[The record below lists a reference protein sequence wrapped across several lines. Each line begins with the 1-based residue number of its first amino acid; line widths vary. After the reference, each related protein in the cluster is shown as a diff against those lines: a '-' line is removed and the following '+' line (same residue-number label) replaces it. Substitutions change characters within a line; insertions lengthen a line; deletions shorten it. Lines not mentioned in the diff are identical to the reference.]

1 MRLSQ
6 TPPAQNLLKAVILA
20 DVVIIILVLLMLLQY
35 SSYYAKATT
44 LDKQH
49 QQLSLSP
56 SHSSSSSSS
65 SSSSTITK
73 DTPPQKE
80 NNSIM
85 MTKLLTKSKIDIG
98 AWDPYQ
104 MPLEELQGRKQEKA
118 IKSLLEQGFSE
129 YYFVMNDFNDS
140 KAKRAIEKLLKSSD
154 KTDLKILVILLPP
167 SEGGP
172 DGNYDWDGWIDYFN
186 DLKDKHRS
194 FKGFTI
200 DDFNW
205 ISTRNDT
212 KFWRN
217 IDYMKYSNL
226 SKALYEKR
234 EDVQF
239 YPVIYFEGEG
249 TNTEISEYSKFIDGV
264 ILASACYY
272 NITNLEKNLLT
283 FARIFDNEPIR
294 YVVYPAITYNYSR
307 YNYNPP
313 SDRLVMATLS
323 IATKVADG
331 ILIWRELD
339 RDVVEDYLSNHD
351 DQKYLS
357 KISKIE
363 KLQIRDEI
371 IWRKANPTL
380 ANSAVFQGYCHI

>member
-6 TPPAQNLLKAVILA
+6 ATPNLLKAVILA
-20 DVVIIILVLLMLLQY
+20 ESVIIILVLLMLLQF

-44 LDKQH
+44 LEQQQH

-56 SHSSSSSSS
+56 SNSSSSTT
-65 SSSSTITK
+65 TITK

-80 NNSIM
+80 NKSIIM
-85 MTKLLTKSKIDIG
+85 MTKLLAKSKTDIG
-98 AWDPYQ
+98 AWDPYR
-104 MPLEELQGRKQEKA
+104 MPLEELQGSKQDKA
-118 IKSLLEQGFSE
+118 IKALLEQGFNE

-140 KAKRAIEKLLKSSD
+140 KAKRAVEKLLKSSD
-154 KTDLKILVILLPP
+154 KTDLKILIILLPP

-186 DLKDKHRS
+186 DLKDEHRS

-217 IDYMKYSNL
+217 IDYMKFSNL
-226 SKALYEKR
+226 SKALHEKR

-249 TNTEISEYSKFIDGV
+249 TKTEISEYSKFIDGV

-272 NITNLEKNLLT
+272 NITNLEKDLLT

-294 YVVYPAITYNYSR
+294 YIVYPTITYNYSR
-307 YNYNPP
+307 LNYNPP
-313 SDRLVMATLS
+313 SDPLVMATLS

-331 ILIWRELD
+331 ILIWRGID
-339 RDVVEDYLSNHD
+339 SHVVEDFLSKHD
-351 DQKYLS
+351 DHKYLS

-380 ANSAVFQGYCHI
+380 ANSGLFQRYCHI

>member
-6 TPPAQNLLKAVILA
+6 PLQNLLKAVILA
-20 DVVIIILVLLMLLQY
+20 DLVIIILVLLMLVQF
-35 SSYYAKATT
+35 SSYYVMASS
-44 LDKQH
+44 LEQQQQ
-49 QQLSLSP
+49 QQLSLSA
-56 SHSSSSSSS
+56 SHSP
-65 SSSSTITK
+65 SSSSTTITK
-73 DTPPQKE
+73 DMPPQKE
-80 NNSIM
+80 NKSTM
-85 MTKLLTKSKIDIG
+85 MTKLLAKSKTDIG
-98 AWDPYQ
+98 AWDPYR
-104 MPLEELQGRKQEKA
+104 MPLEELHGSKQEKA

-129 YYFVMNDFNDS
+129 YYFVMNDFNDL
-140 KAKRAIEKLLKSSD
+140 KAKRAIENLLKSAD
-154 KTDLKILVILLPP
+154 KTHLKILIILLPP

-172 DGNYDWDGWIDYFN
+172 DGNYDWDGWIDHFN

-212 KFWRN
+212 RFWKN

-272 NITNLEKNLLT
+272 NITNLENDLLT

-294 YVVYPAITYNYSR
+294 YVVYPTITYNYSR

-339 RDVVEDYLSNHD
+339 SHVVEGYLSNHD
-351 DQKYLS
+351 EQKYLS

-380 ANSAVFQGYCHI
+380 ANSALFQRYCHI

>member
-6 TPPAQNLLKAVILA
+6 PPPTQKLLKALILA
-20 DVVIIILVLLMLLQY
+20 DVVIIILVLLMLLQF
-35 SSYYAKATT
+35 SPYYAKATT
-44 LDKQH
+44 LEKQH
-49 QQLSLSP
+49 QQLSLPP
-56 SHSSSSSSS
+56 SHSSS

-85 MTKLLTKSKIDIG
+85 MTKLLTKSKTKIG

-172 DGNYDWDGWIDYFN
+172 DGNYDWYGWIDYFN

-217 IDYMKYSNL
+217 IDYMEYSNL

-249 TNTEISEYSKFIDGV
+249 TNTEISEYSRFIDGV

-294 YVVYPAITYNYSR
+294 YVVYPTITYNYSR

-331 ILIWRELD
+331 ILMWREID
-339 RDVVEDYLSNHD
+339 SHVVEDYLSNHD

-357 KISKIE
+357 KISKVE

-380 ANSAVFQGYCHI
+380 ANSAVFQEYCHI

>member
-6 TPPAQNLLKAVILA
+6 QSPPPAQNLLKAVILA
-20 DVVIIILVLLMLLQY
+20 DVVIIILVLLMLLQF

-44 LDKQH
+44 LDQQ

-56 SHSSSSSSS
+56 SPSHY

-80 NNSIM
+80 NSSIM
-85 MTKLLTKSKIDIG
+85 MTKLLTKSKTNIG

-118 IKSLLEQGFSE
+118 IKALLEQGFSE

-283 FARIFDNEPIR
+283 FSRIFDNEPIR
-294 YVVYPAITYNYSR
+294 YVVYPTITYNYSR

-339 RDVVEDYLSNHD
+339 SHVVEDYLSNHD

-380 ANSAVFQGYCHI
+380 ANSALFQGHCHI

>member
-6 TPPAQNLLKAVILA
+6 PRQNLLKAVILA
-20 DVVIIILVLLMLLQY
+20 DLVIIILVLLMLVQF
-35 SSYYAKATT
+35 SSYYVMASS
-44 LDKQH
+44 LEQQQQ
-49 QQLSLSP
+49 QQLSLSA
-56 SHSSSSSSS
+56 SHSSSSS

-73 DTPPQKE
+73 DMPPQKE
-80 NNSIM
+80 NKSTM
-85 MTKLLTKSKIDIG
+85 MTKLLAKSKTDIG
-98 AWDPYQ
+98 AWDPYR
-104 MPLEELQGRKQEKA
+104 MPLEELHGSKQDKA
-118 IKSLLEQGFSE
+118 IKALLEQGFNE

-140 KAKRAIEKLLKSSD
+140 KAKRAVEKLLKSSD
-154 KTDLKILVILLPP
+154 KTDLEILIILLPP

-186 DLKDKHRS
+186 DLKDEHRS

-226 SKALYEKR
+226 SKALHEKR
-234 EDVQF
+234 EDIQF

-249 TNTEISEYSKFIDGV
+249 TKTEISEYSKSIDGV

-272 NITNLEKNLLT
+272 NITNLEKDLLT

-294 YVVYPAITYNYSR
+294 YVVYPTITYNYSR
-307 YNYNPP
+307 LNYNPP

-331 ILIWRELD
+331 ILIWREID
-339 RDVVEDYLSNHD
+339 SHVVEDYLSNHD
-351 DQKYLS
+351 EQKYLS

-380 ANSAVFQGYCHI
+380 ASSALFQRYCHI

>member
-6 TPPAQNLLKAVILA
+6 ATPNLLKAVILA
-20 DVVIIILVLLMLLQY
+20 ESVIIILVLLMLLQF

-44 LDKQH
+44 LEQQH

-56 SHSSSSSSS
+56 SHSSSTT
-65 SSSSTITK
+65 TITK

-80 NNSIM
+80 NKSIMM
-85 MTKLLTKSKIDIG
+85 MTKLLAKSNTDIG

-104 MPLEELQGRKQEKA
+104 MPLEELQGSKQEKA
-118 IKSLLEQGFSE
+118 IKALLEQGFNE

-140 KAKRAIEKLLKSSD
+140 KAKRAVEKLLKSSD
-154 KTDLKILVILLPP
+154 KTDLKILIILLPP

-186 DLKDKHRS
+186 DLKDEHRS

-217 IDYMKYSNL
+217 IDYMKYSHL
-226 SKALYEKR
+226 SKALHEKR

-249 TNTEISEYSKFIDGV
+249 TKTEISAYSKFIDGV

-272 NITNLEKNLLT
+272 NITNLEKDLLT

-294 YVVYPAITYNYSR
+294 YVVYPTITYNYSR
-307 YNYNPP
+307 LNYNPP

-331 ILIWRELD
+331 ILIWRGID
-339 RDVVEDYLSNHD
+339 SHVVEDYLSNHD
-351 DQKYLS
+351 DHKYLS

-380 ANSAVFQGYCHI
+380 ANSGLFQRYCHI

>member
-6 TPPAQNLLKAVILA
+6 ATPNLLKAVILA
-20 DVVIIILVLLMLLQY
+20 ESVIIILVLLMLLQF
-35 SSYYAKATT
+35 SSYYAKGTT
-44 LDKQH
+44 LEQQQ

-56 SHSSSSSSS
+56 SHSSSSTT
-65 SSSSTITK
+65 TITK

-80 NNSIM
+80 NKSIMM
-85 MTKLLTKSKIDIG
+85 MTKLLAKSNTDIG

-104 MPLEELQGRKQEKA
+104 MPLEELQGSKQEKA
-118 IKSLLEQGFSE
+118 IKALLEQGFSE

-140 KAKRAIEKLLKSSD
+140 KAKRAVEKLLKSSD
-154 KTDLKILVILLPP
+154 KTDLKILIILLPP

-186 DLKDKHRS
+186 DLKDEHKS

-212 KFWRN
+212 KIWKN
-217 IDYMKYSNL
+217 IDYMKYSHL
-226 SKALYEKR
+226 SKALHGKQK
-234 EDVQF
+234 DVQF
-239 YPVIYFEGEG
+239 YPVIYFEGEE
-249 TNTEISEYSKFIDGV
+249 TNTVISEYSRFIDGV
-264 ILASACYY
+264 ILASSCYY
-272 NITNLEKNLLT
+272 NITNLEKDLLT
-283 FARIFDNEPIR
+283 FSRIFDNEPIR
-294 YVVYPAITYNYSR
+294 YVVYPTITYNYSR
-307 YNYNPP
+307 LNYNPP

-331 ILIWRELD
+331 ILIWRGID
-339 RDVVEDYLSNHD
+339 SHVVEDYLSNHD
-351 DQKYLS
+351 DHKYLS

-380 ANSAVFQGYCHI
+380 ANSALFQGHCHI

>member
-6 TPPAQNLLKAVILA
+6 ATPNLLKAVILA
-20 DVVIIILVLLMLLQY
+20 ESVIIILVLLMLLQF
-35 SSYYAKATT
+35 SSYYAKGTT
-44 LDKQH
+44 LEQQQ

-56 SHSSSSSSS
+56 SHSSSSTT
-65 SSSSTITK
+65 TITK
-73 DTPPQKE
+73 DTPSQKE
-80 NNSIM
+80 NKSIMM
-85 MTKLLTKSKIDIG
+85 MTKLLAKSNTDIG

-104 MPLEELQGRKQEKA
+104 MPLEELQGSKQEKA
-118 IKSLLEQGFSE
+118 IKALLEQGFSE

-140 KAKRAIEKLLKSSD
+140 NAKRAVEKLLKSSD
-154 KTDLKILVILLPP
+154 KTDLKILIILLPP

-186 DLKDKHRS
+186 DLKDEHKS

-212 KFWRN
+212 KFWKN
-217 IDYMKYSNL
+217 IDYMKYSHL
-226 SKALYEKR
+226 SKALHGKQK
-234 EDVQF
+234 DVQF
-239 YPVIYFEGEG
+239 YPVIYFEGEE
-249 TNTEISEYSKFIDGV
+249 TNTVISEYSRFIDGV
-264 ILASACYY
+264 ILASSCYY
-272 NITNLEKNLLT
+272 NITNLEKDLLT
-283 FARIFDNEPIR
+283 FSRIFDNEPIR
-294 YVVYPAITYNYSR
+294 YVVYPTITYNYSR
-307 YNYNPP
+307 LNYNPP

-331 ILIWRELD
+331 ILIWRGID
-339 RDVVEDYLSNHD
+339 SHVVEDYLSNHD
-351 DQKYLS
+351 DHKYLS

-380 ANSAVFQGYCHI
+380 ANSALFQGHCHI

>member
-6 TPPAQNLLKAVILA
+6 ATPNLLKAVILA
-20 DVVIIILVLLMLLQY
+20 ESVIIILVLLMLLQF

-44 LDKQH
+44 LEQQH

-56 SHSSSSSSS
+56 SHSSSTT
-65 SSSSTITK
+65 TITK

-80 NNSIM
+80 NKSIMM
-85 MTKLLTKSKIDIG
+85 MTKLLAKSNTDIG

-104 MPLEELQGRKQEKA
+104 MPLEELQGSKQEKA
-118 IKSLLEQGFSE
+118 IKALLEQGFNE

-140 KAKRAIEKLLKSSD
+140 KAKRAVEKLLKSSD
-154 KTDLKILVILLPP
+154 KTDLKILIILLPP

-186 DLKDKHRS
+186 DLKDEHKS

-217 IDYMKYSNL
+217 IDYMKYSHL
-226 SKALYEKR
+226 SKALHEKR

-249 TNTEISEYSKFIDGV
+249 TKTEISAYSKFIDGV

-272 NITNLEKNLLT
+272 NITNLEKDLLT

-294 YVVYPAITYNYSR
+294 YVVYPTITYNYSR
-307 YNYNPP
+307 LNYNPP

-331 ILIWRELD
+331 ILIWRGID
-339 RDVVEDYLSNHD
+339 SHVVEDYLSNHD
-351 DQKYLS
+351 DHKYLS

-380 ANSAVFQGYCHI
+380 ANSGLFQRYCHI

>member
-6 TPPAQNLLKAVILA
+6 ATPNLLKAVILA
-20 DVVIIILVLLMLLQY
+20 ESVIIIFVLLMLLQF
-35 SSYYAKATT
+35 SSYYAKGTT
-44 LDKQH
+44 LEQQHQH

-56 SHSSSSSSS
+56 SHSSSST
-65 SSSSTITK
+65 TITK

-80 NNSIM
+80 NKSIMM
-85 MTKLLTKSKIDIG
+85 MTKLLAKSNTDIG

-104 MPLEELQGRKQEKA
+104 MPLEELQGSKQEKA
-118 IKSLLEQGFSE
+118 IKALLEQGFNE

-140 KAKRAIEKLLKSSD
+140 KAKRAVEKLLKSSD
-154 KTDLKILVILLPP
+154 KTDLKILIILLPP

-186 DLKDKHRS
+186 DLKDEHKS

-217 IDYMKYSNL
+217 IDYMKYSHL
-226 SKALYEKR
+226 SKALHEKR

-249 TNTEISEYSKFIDGV
+249 TKTEISAYSKFIDGV

-272 NITNLEKNLLT
+272 NITNLEKDLLT

-294 YVVYPAITYNYSR
+294 YVVYPTITYNYSR
-307 YNYNPP
+307 LNYNPP

-331 ILIWRELD
+331 ILIWRGID
-339 RDVVEDYLSNHD
+339 SHVVEDYLSNHD
-351 DQKYLS
+351 DHKYLS

-380 ANSAVFQGYCHI
+380 ANSGLFQRYCHI

>member
-6 TPPAQNLLKAVILA
+6 ATPNLLKAVILA
-20 DVVIIILVLLMLLQY
+20 ESVIIIFVLLMLLQF
-35 SSYYAKATT
+35 SSYYAKGTT
-44 LDKQH
+44 LEQQHQH

-56 SHSSSSSSS
+56 SHSSSST
-65 SSSSTITK
+65 TITK

-80 NNSIM
+80 NKSIMM
-85 MTKLLTKSKIDIG
+85 MTKLLAKSNTDIG

-104 MPLEELQGRKQEKA
+104 MPLEELQGSKQEKA
-118 IKSLLEQGFSE
+118 IKALLEQGFNE

-140 KAKRAIEKLLKSSD
+140 KAKRAVEKLLKSSD
-154 KTDLKILVILLPP
+154 KTDLKILIILLPP

-186 DLKDKHRS
+186 DLKDEHRS

-226 SKALYEKR
+226 SKALHEKR

-249 TNTEISEYSKFIDGV
+249 TKTEISEYSKFIDGV

-272 NITNLEKNLLT
+272 NITNLEKDLLT

-294 YVVYPAITYNYSR
+294 YVVYPTITYNYSR
-307 YNYNPP
+307 LNYNPP

-331 ILIWRELD
+331 ILIWRGID
-339 RDVVEDYLSNHD
+339 SHVVEDYLSNHD
-351 DQKYLS
+351 DHKYLS

-380 ANSAVFQGYCHI
+380 ANSGLFQRYCHI

>member
-6 TPPAQNLLKAVILA
+6 PQSILRSVILA
-20 DVVIIILVLLMLLQY
+20 VLYIIILDLPVSLHF
-35 SSYYAKATT
+35 SSYYAIAT
-44 LDKQH
+44 LEQQ
-49 QQLSLSP
+49 QQLSLFFSN
-56 SHSSSSSSS
+56 
-65 SSSSTITK
+65 TTNIAK
-73 DTPPQKE
+73 DIPLQKE
-80 NNSIM
+80 NESIM
-85 MTKLLTKSKIDIG
+85 VMTKLLAQMKTTIIVG

-104 MPLEELQGRKQEKA
+104 MPREELQGIKQKKA
-118 IKSLLEQGFSE
+118 IKTLLEQGFSE

-140 KAKRAIEKLLKSSD
+140 KEKRAIEKLLKSAD
-154 KTDLKILVILLPP
+154 KTDLKILIILLPP

-172 DGNYDWDGWIDYFN
+172 NGNYVWEGWIHYFN
-186 DLKDKHRS
+186 DLKDEHKS

-212 KFWRN
+212 KFLKN
-217 IDYMKYSNL
+217 IDYMMYSNL
-226 SKALYEKR
+226 SKALHEKT

-239 YPVIYFEGEG
+239 YPDIYFEGEE
-249 TNTEISEYSKFIDGV
+249 TNTAISEYSRFTDGV

-272 NITNLEKNLLT
+272 NVTNLEKDLLT
-283 FARIFDNEPIR
+283 FARMFDNKPIR
-294 YVVYPAITYNYSR
+294 YIVYPTTTYNYTR
-307 YNYNPP
+307 HNYNPP
-313 SDRLVMATLS
+313 SDQLVMATLS

-339 RDVVEDYLSNHD
+339 SHVVEGYLSNHND
-351 DQKYLS
+351 ADYLS

-371 IWRKANPTL
+371 IWKEANPSLTNSTL
-380 ANSAVFQGYCHI
+380 FQRHCHL

>member
-6 TPPAQNLLKAVILA
+6 PRQNLLKAVILA
-20 DVVIIILVLLMLLQY
+20 DVIIIILVLLMLVQFF
-35 SSYYAKATT
+35 SYYVMASSLEQK
-44 LDKQH
+44 

-65 SSSSTITK
+65 AITK
-73 DTPPQKE
+73 DMLPQKG
-80 NNSIM
+80 NKNTM
-85 MTKLLTKSKIDIG
+85 MTKLIAKSKINIG

-104 MPLEELQGRKQEKA
+104 MPLEELHGRKQEKA
-118 IKSLLEQGFSE
+118 IKALLEQGFSE
-129 YYFVMNDFNDS
+129 YYFVMNDFNDL
-140 KAKRAIEKLLKSSD
+140 KAKRAIENLLKSAD
-154 KTDLKILVILLPP
+154 KTHLKILIILLPP

-172 DGNYDWDGWIDYFN
+172 DGNYDWDGWIDHFN

-212 KFWRN
+212 RFWKN

-234 EDVQF
+234 
-239 YPVIYFEGEG
+239 
-249 TNTEISEYSKFIDGV
+249 DGV
-264 ILASACYY
+264 ILATTCYY
-272 NITNLEKNLLT
+272 NITNLEKDLLT

-294 YVVYPAITYNYSR
+294 YVVYPTITYNYSR
-307 YNYNPP
+307 LNYNPP
-313 SDRLVMATLS
+313 SDRLLMATLS
-323 IATKVADG
+323 IVTKVADG
-331 ILIWRELD
+331 ILIWRD
-339 RDVVEDYLSNHD
+339 IDSHVVEDYLSNHD

-371 IWRKANPTL
+371 IWRKENPTL
-380 ANSAVFQGYCHI
+380 ANSALFQGHCHI

>member
-1 MRLSQ
+1 M
-6 TPPAQNLLKAVILA
+6 I
-20 DVVIIILVLLMLLQY
+20 
-35 SSYYAKATT
+35 
-44 LDKQH
+44 
-49 QQLSLSP
+49 
-56 SHSSSSSSS
+56 
-65 SSSSTITK
+65 
-73 DTPPQKE
+73 
-80 NNSIM
+80 
-85 MTKLLTKSKIDIG
+85 
-98 AWDPYQ
+98 
-104 MPLEELQGRKQEKA
+104 
-118 IKSLLEQGFSE
+118 
-129 YYFVMNDFNDS
+129 
-140 KAKRAIEKLLKSSD
+140 
-154 KTDLKILVILLPP
+154 ILLPP

-249 TNTEISEYSKFIDGV
+249 TNSVISEYSKFIDGV

-331 ILIWRELD
+331 ILIWRDLD
-339 RDVVEDYLSNHD
+339 RHVVEDYLSNHD

-380 ANSAVFQGYCHI
+380 ANSAVFQGYCHL

>member
-1 MRLSQ
+1 
-6 TPPAQNLLKAVILA
+6 
-20 DVVIIILVLLMLLQY
+20 MLLQF

-44 LDKQH
+44 LDQQ

-56 SHSSSSSSS
+56 SPSHS

-80 NNSIM
+80 NKDTMM
-85 MTKLLTKSKIDIG
+85 MTKLLAKSKTDVG

-104 MPLEELQGRKQEKA
+104 MPLEELQGSKQEKA

-154 KTDLKILVILLPP
+154 KTDLKILIILLPP

-186 DLKDKHRS
+186 DLKDEHRS

-212 KFWRN
+212 KFWKN

-239 YPVIYFEGEG
+239 YPVIYFEGEE
-249 TNTEISEYSKFIDGV
+249 TNTVISEYSRFIDGI
-264 ILASACYY
+264 ILASSCYY
-272 NITNLEKNLLT
+272 NITNLEKDLLT
-283 FARIFDNEPIR
+283 FARIFDSEPIR
-294 YVVYPAITYNYSR
+294 YVVYPTITYNYSR
-307 YNYNPP
+307 QNYNLP

-331 ILIWRELD
+331 ILLWREID
-339 RDVVEDYLSNHD
+339 SHVVEDYLSNHD
-351 DQKYLS
+351 DHKYLS

-363 KLQIRDEI
+363 KLQIRDEM

-380 ANSAVFQGYCHI
+380 ANSVLFQGHCHI

>member
-6 TPPAQNLLKAVILA
+6 PRQNLLKAVILA
-20 DVVIIILVLLMLLQY
+20 DLVIIILVLLMLVQF
-35 SSYYAKATT
+35 SSYYVMASS
-44 LDKQH
+44 LEQQQ
-49 QQLSLSP
+49 QQLSLSA
-56 SHSSSSSSS
+56 SHSSSSS

-73 DTPPQKE
+73 DMPPQKE
-80 NNSIM
+80 NKSTM
-85 MTKLLTKSKIDIG
+85 MTKLLAKSTTDIG
-98 AWDPYQ
+98 AWDPYR
-104 MPLEELQGRKQEKA
+104 MPLEELHGSKQDKA
-118 IKSLLEQGFSE
+118 IKALLEQGFNE

-140 KAKRAIEKLLKSSD
+140 KAKRAVEKLLKSSD
-154 KTDLKILVILLPP
+154 KTDLKILIILLPP

-186 DLKDKHRS
+186 DLKDEHRS

-217 IDYMKYSNL
+217 IDYMEYSNL

-249 TNTEISEYSKFIDGV
+249 TNTEISEYSKSIDGV

-272 NITNLEKNLLT
+272 NITNLEKDLLT

-294 YVVYPAITYNYSR
+294 YVVYPTITYNYSR
-307 YNYNPP
+307 LNYNPP

-331 ILIWRELD
+331 ILIWREID
-339 RDVVEDYLSNHD
+339 SHVVEDYLSNHD
-351 DQKYLS
+351 EQKYLS

-380 ANSAVFQGYCHI
+380 ASSALFQ

>member
-6 TPPAQNLLKAVILA
+6 APPNLLKAVILA
-20 DVVIIILVLLMLLQY
+20 ELVIIIVVLLMLLQF

-44 LDKQH
+44 LDQQ

-56 SHSSSSSSS
+56 SPSHS

-80 NNSIM
+80 NKDTMM
-85 MTKLLTKSKIDIG
+85 MTKLLAKSKTDVG

-104 MPLEELQGRKQEKA
+104 MPLEE
-118 IKSLLEQGFSE
+118 GFTE

-154 KTDLKILVILLPP
+154 KTDLKILIILLPP

-186 DLKDKHRS
+186 DLKDEHRS

-212 KFWRN
+212 KFWKN

-239 YPVIYFEGEG
+239 YPVIYFEGEE
-249 TNTEISEYSKFIDGV
+249 TNTVISEYSRFIDGI
-264 ILASACYY
+264 ILASSCYY
-272 NITNLEKNLLT
+272 NITNLEKDLLT
-283 FARIFDNEPIR
+283 FARIFDSEPIR
-294 YVVYPAITYNYSR
+294 YVVYPTITYNYSR
-307 YNYNPP
+307 QNYNLP

-331 ILIWRELD
+331 ILLWREID
-339 RDVVEDYLSNHD
+339 SHVVEDYLSNHD
-351 DQKYLS
+351 DHKYLS

-363 KLQIRDEI
+363 KLQIRDEM

-380 ANSAVFQGYCHI
+380 ANSVLFQGHCHI

>member
-6 TPPAQNLLKAVILA
+6 APPNLLKAVILA
-20 DVVIIILVLLMLLQY
+20 ELVIIIVVLLMLLQF

-44 LDKQH
+44 LDQQ

-56 SHSSSSSSS
+56 SPSHS

-73 DTPPQKE
+73 DTPPPQKE
-80 NNSIM
+80 NKDTMM
-85 MTKLLTKSKIDIG
+85 MTKLLAKSKTDIG

-104 MPLEELQGRKQEKA
+104 MPLEELQGSKQEKA

-154 KTDLKILVILLPP
+154 KTDLKILIILLPR

-186 DLKDKHRS
+186 DLKDEHRS

-212 KFWRN
+212 KFWKN

-239 YPVIYFEGEG
+239 YPVIYFEGEE
-249 TNTEISEYSKFIDGV
+249 TNTVISEYSRFIDGI
-264 ILASACYY
+264 ILASSCYY
-272 NITNLEKNLLT
+272 NITNLEKDLLT
-283 FARIFDNEPIR
+283 FARIFDSEPIR
-294 YVVYPAITYNYSR
+294 YVVYPTITYNYSR
-307 YNYNPP
+307 QNYNLP

-331 ILIWRELD
+331 ILLWREID
-339 RDVVEDYLSNHD
+339 SHVVEDYLSNHD
-351 DQKYLS
+351 DHKYLS

-363 KLQIRDEI
+363 KLQIRDEM

-380 ANSAVFQGYCHI
+380 ANSVLFQGHCHI

>member
-6 TPPAQNLLKAVILA
+6 PRQNLLKAVILA
-20 DVVIIILVLLMLLQY
+20 DVVIIILVLLMLVQFF
-35 SSYYAKATT
+35 SYYVMASSLEQK
-44 LDKQH
+44 

-65 SSSSTITK
+65 SAITK
-73 DTPPQKE
+73 DMPPQKE
-80 NNSIM
+80 NKNTM
-85 MTKLLTKSKIDIG
+85 MTKLIAKSKTNIG

-104 MPLEELQGRKQEKA
+104 MPLEELHGSKQEKA
-118 IKSLLEQGFSE
+118 IKALLEQGFSE

-140 KAKRAIEKLLKSSD
+140 KEKRAIENLLKSAD
-154 KTDLKILVILLPP
+154 KTHLKILIILLPP

-172 DGNYDWDGWIDYFN
+172 DGNYDWDGWIDLFN

-212 KFWRN
+212 RFWKN
-217 IDYMKYSNL
+217 IDYMKYSDL

-249 TNTEISEYSKFIDGV
+249 TNTVISEYSKFIDGV
-264 ILASACYY
+264 ILATACYY
-272 NITNLEKNLLT
+272 NITNLEKDLLT

-294 YVVYPAITYNYSR
+294 YVVYPTTTYNYSR
-307 YNYNPP
+307 LNYNPP

-331 ILIWRELD
+331 ILIWREID
-339 RDVVEDYLSNHD
+339 SHVVENYLSNHD

-380 ANSAVFQGYCHI
+380 ANSALFQGHCHI

>member
-6 TPPAQNLLKAVILA
+6 ATPNLLKAVILA
-20 DVVIIILVLLMLLQY
+20 ESVIIILVLLMLLQF
-35 SSYYAKATT
+35 SSYYAKGTT
-44 LDKQH
+44 LEQQQQ

-56 SHSSSSSSS
+56 SHSSSSTT
-65 SSSSTITK
+65 TITK

-80 NNSIM
+80 NKSIMM
-85 MTKLLTKSKIDIG
+85 MTKLLAKSNTDIG

-104 MPLEELQGRKQEKA
+104 MPLEELQGSKQEKA
-118 IKSLLEQGFSE
+118 IKALLEQGFSE

-140 KAKRAIEKLLKSSD
+140 KAKRAVEKLLKSSD
-154 KTDLKILVILLPP
+154 KTDLKILIILLPP

-186 DLKDKHRS
+186 DLKDEHKS

-212 KFWRN
+212 KFWKN
-217 IDYMKYSNL
+217 IDYMKYSHL
-226 SKALYEKR
+226 SKALHGKQK
-234 EDVQF
+234 DVQF
-239 YPVIYFEGEG
+239 YPVIYFEGEE
-249 TNTEISEYSKFIDGV
+249 TNTVISEYSRFIDGV
-264 ILASACYY
+264 ILASSCYY
-272 NITNLEKNLLT
+272 NITNLEKDLLT
-283 FARIFDNEPIR
+283 FSRIFDNEPIR
-294 YVVYPAITYNYSR
+294 YVVYPTITYNYSR
-307 YNYNPP
+307 LNYNPP

-331 ILIWRELD
+331 ILIWRGID
-339 RDVVEDYLSNHD
+339 SHVVEDYLSNHD
-351 DQKYLS
+351 DHKYLS

-380 ANSAVFQGYCHI
+380 ANSALFQGHCHI

>member
-6 TPPAQNLLKAVILA
+6 ATPNLLKAVILA
-20 DVVIIILVLLMLLQY
+20 ESVIIILVLLMLLQF
-35 SSYYAKATT
+35 SSYYAKGTT
-44 LDKQH
+44 LEQQ

-56 SHSSSSSSS
+56 SHSSSSTTT
-65 SSSSTITK
+65 TITK

-80 NNSIM
+80 NKSIMM
-85 MTKLLTKSKIDIG
+85 MTKLLAKSNTDIG

-104 MPLEELQGRKQEKA
+104 MPLEELQGSKQEKA
-118 IKSLLEQGFSE
+118 IKALLEQGFSE

-140 KAKRAIEKLLKSSD
+140 KAKRAVEKLLKSSD
-154 KTDLKILVILLPP
+154 KTDLKILIILLPP

-186 DLKDKHRS
+186 DLKDEHKS

-212 KFWRN
+212 KFWKN
-217 IDYMKYSNL
+217 IDYMKYSHL
-226 SKALYEKR
+226 SKALHGKQK
-234 EDVQF
+234 DVQF
-239 YPVIYFEGEG
+239 YPVIYFEGEE
-249 TNTEISEYSKFIDGV
+249 TNTVISEYSRFIDGV
-264 ILASACYY
+264 ILASSCYY
-272 NITNLEKNLLT
+272 NITNLEKDLLT
-283 FARIFDNEPIR
+283 FSRIFDNEPIR
-294 YVVYPAITYNYSR
+294 YVVYPTITYNYSR
-307 YNYNPP
+307 LNYNPP

-331 ILIWRELD
+331 ILIWRGID
-339 RDVVEDYLSNHD
+339 SHVVEDYLSNHD
-351 DQKYLS
+351 DHKYLS

-380 ANSAVFQGYCHI
+380 ANSALFQGHCHI

>member
-6 TPPAQNLLKAVILA
+6 ATPNLLKAVILA
-20 DVVIIILVLLMLLQY
+20 ESVIIILVLLMLLQF
-35 SSYYAKATT
+35 SSYYAKGTT
-44 LDKQH
+44 LEQQQ

-56 SHSSSSSSS
+56 SHSSSSTT
-65 SSSSTITK
+65 TITK

-80 NNSIM
+80 NKSIMM
-85 MTKLLTKSKIDIG
+85 MTKLLAKSNTDIG

-104 MPLEELQGRKQEKA
+104 MPLEELQGSKQEKA
-118 IKSLLEQGFSE
+118 IKALLEQGFSE

-140 KAKRAIEKLLKSSD
+140 KAKRAVEKLLKSSD
-154 KTDLKILVILLPP
+154 KTDLKILIILLPP

-186 DLKDKHRS
+186 DLKDEHKS

-212 KFWRN
+212 KFWKN
-217 IDYMKYSNL
+217 IDYMKYSHL
-226 SKALYEKR
+226 SKALHGKQK
-234 EDVQF
+234 DVQF
-239 YPVIYFEGEG
+239 YPVIYFEGEE
-249 TNTEISEYSKFIDGV
+249 TNTVISEYSRFIDGV
-264 ILASACYY
+264 ILASSCYY
-272 NITNLEKNLLT
+272 NITNLEKDLLT
-283 FARIFDNEPIR
+283 FSRIFDNEPIR
-294 YVVYPAITYNYSR
+294 YVVYPTITYNYSR
-307 YNYNPP
+307 LNYNPP

-331 ILIWRELD
+331 ILIWRGID
-339 RDVVEDYLSNHD
+339 SHVVEDYLSNHD
-351 DQKYLS
+351 DHKYLS

-380 ANSAVFQGYCHI
+380 ANSALFQGHCHI

>member
-6 TPPAQNLLKAVILA
+6 QSPPPAQNLLKAVILA
-20 DVVIIILVLLMLLQY
+20 DVVIIILVLLMLLQF
-35 SSYYAKATT
+35 SSYYAKDTT
-44 LDKQH
+44 CEKQH

-56 SHSSSSSSS
+56 SHSSS
-65 SSSSTITK
+65 TTNITK
-73 DTPPQKE
+73 DTPPLKE

-85 MTKLLTKSKIDIG
+85 MTKLLTKSKTKIG

-217 IDYMKYSNL
+217 IDYMEYSNL

-272 NITNLEKNLLT
+272 NITNLEKDLLT

-339 RDVVEDYLSNHD
+339 RHEVEDYLSNHD
-351 DQKYLS
+351 NQKYLS

-380 ANSAVFQGYCHI
+380 ANSALFQRYCHI

>member
-1 MRLSQ
+1 M
-6 TPPAQNLLKAVILA
+6 A
-20 DVVIIILVLLMLLQY
+20 
-35 SSYYAKATT
+35 SSLEQK
-44 LDKQH
+44 

-65 SSSSTITK
+65 SAITK
-73 DTPPQKE
+73 DMLPQKG
-80 NNSIM
+80 NKNTM
-85 MTKLLTKSKIDIG
+85 MTKLIAKSKINIG

-104 MPLEELQGRKQEKA
+104 MPLEELHGRKQEKA
-118 IKSLLEQGFSE
+118 IKALLEQGFSE
-129 YYFVMNDFNDS
+129 YYFVMNDFNDL
-140 KAKRAIEKLLKSSD
+140 KAKRAIENLLKSAD
-154 KTDLKILVILLPP
+154 KTHLKILIILLPP

-172 DGNYDWDGWIDYFN
+172 DGNYDWDGWIDHFN

-212 KFWRN
+212 RFWKN

-249 TNTEISEYSKFIDGV
+249 TNTVISEYSKFIDGV
-264 ILASACYY
+264 ILATTCYY
-272 NITNLEKNLLT
+272 NITNLEKDLLT

-294 YVVYPAITYNYSR
+294 YVVYPTITYNYSR
-307 YNYNPP
+307 LNYNPP
-313 SDRLVMATLS
+313 SDRLLMATLS
-323 IATKVADG
+323 IVTKVADG
-331 ILIWRELD
+331 ILIWRD
-339 RDVVEDYLSNHD
+339 IDSHVVEDYLSNHD

-371 IWRKANPTL
+371 IWRKENPTL
-380 ANSAVFQGYCHI
+380 ANSALFQGHCHI